1 MYLQSN
7 MFLRLLRPRR
17 ESADSAFHSS
27 LPGSE
32 FANPARL
39 LDLKSAPMLH
49 YILMNETPLRKNSA
63 VLNQAQQEAV
73 AHTEGPLLIIAGAGA
88 GKTKTLT
95 ERIVNIIKKGT
106 DPRNILAVTF
116 TNKAAKEM
124 RERIVGRLEEE
135 HIIEKENPYHPT
147 PIIKTFHSL
156 GLMMLSEQSDKLG
169 LLRHPTILDSADS
182 LSIIKRAVEQLSLD
196 PKINDPSKIRSII
209 SREKS
214 DFVSQSDYH
223 KKVATAQMDIVSSVW
238 RIYEEELRRQKA
250 VDFDDL
256 IVKTVHMLEDHPQIR
271 AFYQKRFTYVHVD
284 EYQDTNGAQYAFIKL
299 LVDPLKNN
307 ICVVGDT
314 DQNIYSWRGA
324 NIRNILNFEKDFEGA
339 HTVLL
344 EENYRSTAN
353 ILSLANKAIKK
364 NTVRTEK
371 NLFTSQE
378 GGDKIEV
385 SPAWDEGAEAEQIAK
400 RCKTLIEAGEDP
412 TQMAV
417 LYRANFQSRILEE
430 GFLKE
435 NVIYNL
441 LGTKF
446 FERKEIKDVLSYL
459 RAALNRASQPDLRRV
474 FDTPKRGI
482 GKVTIAKIFA
492 GEDIPAKA
500 AQKIGEVYEFLD
512 KIMMTLETEPLS
524 HVIQMIIVDGGME
537 KEMLEGSSEDAER
550 LENARELVSLTVR
563 YDGIS
568 GLDALTTFLEETS
581 LQSDQDNDTKEKKG
595 VRLMT
600 VHASKGL
607 EFNHVFVVGLEQ
619 DLFPHKNIGNR
630 KRSKEEEE
638 EERRLFYVAVTRA
651 RKNLYLSYA
660 EIRTIFGQKQ
670 INAPSEFLEDID
682 DDIALHNDLY
692 YKESGGG
699 VVYI

>member
-1 MYLQSN
+1 MLQCVPPMN
-7 MFLRLLRPRR
+7 T
-17 ESADSAFHSS
+17 SS
-27 LPGSE
+27 
-32 FANPARL
+32 
-39 LDLKSAPMLH
+39 KV
-49 YILMNETPLRKNSA
+49 T
-63 VLNQAQQEAV
+63 LNTKQQEAV
-73 AHTEGPLLIIAGAGA
+73 LHTEGPLLIIAGAGA

-95 ERIVNIIKKGT
+95 ERIVTIIKNGT

-147 PIIKTFHSL
+147 PVIKTFHSL
-156 GLMMLSEQSDKLG
+156 GLMMLSEQSQTLG

-214 DFVSQSDYH
+214 DFVSQADYL
-223 KKVATAQMDIVSSVW
+223 KKVATAQMDIVASVW
-238 RIYEEELRRQKA
+238 RIYEEELKRQKA

-256 IVKTVHMLEDHPQIR
+256 IVKTVHMLEDHLDIR
-271 AFYQKRFTYVHVD
+271 TFYQKRFSYVHVD

-299 LVDPLKNN
+299 LVNPLKNN
-307 ICVVGDT
+307 LCVVGDT

-324 NIRNILNFEKDFEGA
+324 NIRNILNFEKDFVGA

-344 EENYRSTAN
+344 EENYRSTGN
-353 ILSLANKAIKK
+353 ILLLANNAIKK
-364 NTVRTEK
+364 NTVRQEK
-371 NLFTSQE
+371 NLFTSQSD
-378 GGDKIEV
+378 GDKIEV
-385 SPAWDEGAEAEQIAK
+385 TPNWDEQAEGEHVARK
-400 RCKTLIEAGEDP
+400 CKALINEGQDP
-412 TQMAV
+412 TQIAV
-417 LYRANFQSRILEE
+417 LYRANFQSRVLEE

-459 RAALNRASQPDLRRV
+459 RAAENRSSQSDLRRV

-492 GEDIPAKA
+492 GEELPIKA
-500 AQKIGEVYEFLD
+500 TQKIAEVYEFLD
-512 KIMMTLETEPLS
+512 KIMFTLETEPLS

-537 KEMLEGSSEDAER
+537 KEMLEGSSEDRER
-550 LENARELVSLTVR
+550 LENARELVSLTVK
-563 YDGIS
+563 YDGIP
-568 GLDALTTFLEETS
+568 GLDALMVFLEETS

-607 EFNHVFVVGLEQ
+607 EFDHVFVVGLEQ

-651 RKNLYLSYA
+651 RKHLYLSYA
-660 EIRTIFGQKQ
+660 ELRTIFGQKQ
-670 INAPSEFLEDID
+670 INAPSEFLQDLND
-682 DDIALHNDLY
+682 NIALHNDLY
-692 YKESGGG
+692 YKESSGG

>member
-1 MYLQSN
+1 MFMKELSN
-7 MFLRLLRPRR
+7 T
-17 ESADSAFHSS
+17 ATVA
-27 LPGSE
+27 
-32 FANPARL
+32 
-39 LDLKSAPMLH
+39 
-49 YILMNETPLRKNSA
+49 
-63 VLNQAQQEAV
+63 LNQAQKEAV
-73 AHTEGPLLIIAGAGA
+73 LCTEGPLLIIAGAGA
-88 GKTKTLT
+88 GKTKTIT
-95 ERIVNIIKKGT
+95 ERIVTIIKNGT

-124 RERIVGRLEEE
+124 RERIIGRLEEE
-135 HIIEKENPYHPT
+135 RVIEKENPYHHT
-147 PIIKTFHSL
+147 PVIKTFHSL
-156 GLMMLSEQSDKLG
+156 GLMMLSEQAQTLG
-169 LLRHPTILDSADS
+169 LLRHPTIIDSADS
-182 LSIIKRAVEQLSLD
+182 LAIIKRAVEQLSLD

-214 DFVSQSDYH
+214 DFVNQSDYH

-238 RIYEEELRRQKA
+238 RIYEEELKQQKA
-250 VDFDDL
+250 FDFDDL
-256 IVKTVHMLEDHPQIR
+256 IVKTVHMLEEHQTIR
-271 AFYQKRFTYVHVD
+271 DFYQKRFTYIHID
-284 EYQDTNGAQYAFIKL
+284 EYQDTNAAQYAFIKL
-299 LVDPLKNN
+299 LVNPTKNN

-324 NIRNILNFEKDFEGA
+324 NIRNILNFEKDFAGA
-339 HTVLL
+339 RTVLL
-344 EENYRSTAN
+344 EENYRSTGN
-353 ILSLANKAIKK
+353 ILTLANKVIKK
-364 NTVRTEK
+364 NTIRTEK
-371 NLFTSQE
+371 KLFTSKNE
-378 GGDKIEV
+378 GDKIEIT
-385 SPAWDEGAEAEQIAK
+385 PCWDETSEAEQLARK
-400 RCKTLIEAGEDP
+400 CKALIEQGEDP
-412 TQMAV
+412 THIAV
-417 LYRANFQSRILEE
+417 LYRANFQSRVLEE

-459 RAALNRASQPDLRRV
+459 RAAFNRSSQVDLRRV

-492 GEDIPAKA
+492 GETIPSKA
-500 AQKIGEVYEFLD
+500 AQKITEVYEFLD
-512 KIMMTLETEPLS
+512 NIMLALKTEPLS
-524 HVIQMIIVDGGME
+524 QVIQMILVRSGME
-537 KEMLEGSSEDAER
+537 KEMLEGSSEDRER

-563 YDGIS
+563 YDNLP
-568 GLDALTTFLEETS
+568 GLDALTEFLEETS

-607 EFNHVFVVGLEQ
+607 EFEYVFVVGLEQ

-660 EIRTIFGQKQ
+660 ELRTIFGQKQ

-692 YKESGGG
+692 YKEQGGG

>member
-1 MYLQSN
+1 M
-7 MFLRLLRPRR
+7 
-17 ESADSAFHSS
+17 
-27 LPGSE
+27 
-32 FANPARL
+32 
-39 LDLKSAPMLH
+39 
-49 YILMNETPLRKNSA
+49 LMNES
-63 VLNQAQQEAV
+63 LNTVSVRLNPAQQEA
-73 AHTEGPLLIIAGAGA
+73 AFRTEGPLLIIAGAGA

-95 ERIVNIIKKGT
+95 ERIVTIIKNGT
-106 DPRNILAVTF
+106 DPRNVLAVTF

-124 RERIVGRLEEE
+124 RERIIGRLEEE
-135 HIIEKENPYHPT
+135 HVIEKENPYHPT

-156 GLMMLSEQSDKLG
+156 GLMMLGEQASTLG
-169 LLRHPTILDSADS
+169 LLKHPTILDSADS

-214 DFVSQSDYH
+214 DFVSQIDYH

-238 RIYEEELRRQKA
+238 RIYEEELKRQKA

-256 IVKTVHMLEDHPQIR
+256 IVKTVHMLEDHPSIR
-271 AFYQKRFTYVHVD
+271 ALYQKRFSYIHVD

-299 LVDPLKNN
+299 LVNPEKNN

-324 NIRNILNFEKDFEGA
+324 NIRNILNFEKDFAGA

-344 EENYRSTAN
+344 EENYRSTGN
-353 ILSLANKAIKK
+353 ILTLANKAIKK

-371 NLFTSQE
+371 NLFTSQGE
-378 GGDKIEV
+378 GAKIEIT
-385 SPAWDEGAEAEQIAK
+385 PCWDETAEAEQLARK
-400 RCKTLIEAGEDP
+400 CKTLIEEGEDP
-412 TQMAV
+412 TQIAV

-459 RAALNRASQPDLRRV
+459 RAALNRSSQPDLRRV

-492 GEDIPAKA
+492 GEEIPAKA
-500 AQKIGEVYEFLD
+500 TQKISEVYEFLD
-512 KIMMTLETEPLS
+512 KIMTLLETEPLS
-524 HVIQMIIVDGGME
+524 HVIQMILVDSGME
-537 KEMLEGSSEDAER
+537 KEMLEGSSEDRER
-550 LENARELVSLTVR
+550 LENARELVSLTLR

-568 GLDALTTFLEETS
+568 GIDALTQFLEETS

-607 EFNHVFVVGLEQ
+607 EFNRVFVVGLEQ

-651 RKNLYLSYA
+651 RKQLYLSYA
-660 EIRTIFGQKQ
+660 ELRTIFGQKQ
-670 INAPSEFLEDID
+670 INAPSEFLEDVD

-692 YKESGGG
+692 YKENGGA

>member
-1 MYLQSN
+1 MTT
-7 MFLRLLRPRR
+7 P
-17 ESADSAFHSS
+17 
-27 LPGSE
+27 SE
-32 FANPARL
+32 N
-39 LDLKSAPMLH
+39 KSPHVTLNAP
-49 YILMNETPLRKNSA
+49 
-63 VLNQAQQEAV
+63 QQEAV
-73 AHTEGPLLIIAGAGA
+73 LHTEGPLLIVAGAGA

-95 ERIVNIIKKGT
+95 ERIVTIIKKGV

-135 HIIEKENPYHPT
+135 HIIEKENPYHHT

-156 GLMMLSEQSDKLG
+156 GLMMLSEQAGRLG
-169 LLRHPTILDSADS
+169 LLRHPTIFDSADS
-182 LSIIKRAVEQLSLD
+182 LSVIKRAVEQLGLD

-209 SREKS
+209 SREKG
-214 DFVSQSDYH
+214 DFVSQKEY
-223 KKVATAQMDIVSSVW
+223 KQKVATSQMEIVASVW
-238 RIYEEELRRQKA
+238 RIYEEELKRQKA

-256 IVKTVHMLEDHPQIR
+256 IVRAVHMLEDHEDLR
-271 AFYQKRFTYVHVD
+271 NYYQTRFRYVHID

-299 LVDPLKNN
+299 LVNPLANN

-324 NIRNILNFEKDFEGA
+324 NIRNILNFEKDFAGA

-344 EENYRSTAN
+344 EENYRSTGN
-353 ILSLANKAIKK
+353 ILHLANTVIKK

-371 NLFTSQE
+371 NLFTSQA
-378 GGDKIEV
+378 GGAKIEV
-385 SPAWDEGAEAEQIAK
+385 APCWDEEAEAQLVA
-400 RCKTLIEAGEDP
+400 RTCKTLIDEGNNP
-412 TQMAV
+412 SSIAV

-435 NVIYNL
+435 NVAYNL

-446 FERKEIKDVLSYL
+446 FERKEIKDVMSYL
-459 RAALNRASQPDLRRV
+459 RAALNRESQADLRRV
-474 FDTPKRGI
+474 FETPKRGI

-492 GEDIPAKA
+492 GEPVPTKA
-500 AQKIGEVYEFLD
+500 LQKIGEVYEFLD
-512 KIMMTLETEPLS
+512 KILLTLETESLS
-524 HVIQMIIVDGGME
+524 HVISMIIVDSGME
-537 KEMLEGSSEDAER
+537 REMLEGAGEDMER

-563 YDGIS
+563 YDGAP
-568 GLDALTTFLEETS
+568 GADVLTTFLEETS
-581 LQSDQDNDTKEKKG
+581 LRSDQDNDTKEKDG

-607 EFNHVFVVGLEQ
+607 EFDHVFVVGLEQ

-630 KRSKEEEE
+630 RRSKEEEE

-651 RKNLYLSYA
+651 RNHLHLSYA
-660 EIRTIFGQKQ
+660 ELRTIFGQKQ
-670 INAPSEFLEDID
+670 INAPSEFLEDVEEE
-682 DDIALHNDLY
+682 IAEHHDLY
-692 YKESGGG
+692 YKEGGG
-699 VVYI
+699 AVVYI